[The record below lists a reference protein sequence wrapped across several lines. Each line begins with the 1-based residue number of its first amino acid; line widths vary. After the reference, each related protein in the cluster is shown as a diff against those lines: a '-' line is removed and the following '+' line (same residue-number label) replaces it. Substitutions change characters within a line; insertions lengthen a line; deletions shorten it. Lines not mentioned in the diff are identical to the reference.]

1 MISSLFLIDFETDF
15 YYSLWMAKKPLSTRI
30 ENDIQK
36 EIRKLAID
44 EERLLNDL
52 LVETMRIGARFN
64 GR

>member
-1 MISSLFLIDFETDF
+1 
-15 YYSLWMAKKPLSTRI
+15 MAKKPLSTRI